1 MGTTFDDLFHETI
14 LDFVKDV
21 NINKSKLFSLSS
33 AHARSMG
40 KVRTR
45 LLNANQLRS
54 SVIVNHDDLNAW
66 YYTDDD
72 PAHFYEYPYFDYLT
86 DNKKEK
92 YLKYD
97 IIDFFLGVIKQY
109 NYDLD
114 TFYSYY
120 PKEMAGLPLFGVNK
134 TTKGEI
140 SKEIEIN
147 GNTVVVK
154 DIFKDEESTYYCL
167 RSEKAHPLGTSHSL
181 VYNYL
186 LNIYIRQNLLSN
198 ISEEELGHPR
208 NVVIC
213 TSNELARLLG
223 LERYSVKRK
232 VDSCGQVIS
241 DLALNT
247 YAKLDSRG
255 VYATDVIRLISEIST
270 TDLED
275 GSNGKLYRITFT
287 DNTFV
292 KNYTDMTLLRTCN
305 ADILLL
311 EDKSKILV
319 PFFQRERIELYDKN
333 QTDKIYTIM
342 SFKNHIRIAGRSR
355 KTVLDVVLPLLEDYK
370 NKNLF
375 IQDYVVNQTK
385 GNIYIRYI
393 PLTSEERASIQ
404 VEMKN

>member
-1 MGTTFDDLFHETI
+1 M
-14 LDFVKDV
+14 
-21 NINKSKLFSLSS
+21 
-33 AHARSMG
+33 
-40 KVRTR
+40 
-45 LLNANQLRS
+45 
-54 SVIVNHDDLNAW
+54 
-66 YYTDDD
+66 
-72 PAHFYEYPYFDYLT
+72 
-86 DNKKEK
+86 
-92 YLKYD
+92 
-97 IIDFFLGVIKQY
+97 
-109 NYDLD
+109 
-114 TFYSYY
+114 
-120 PKEMAGLPLFGVNK
+120 
-134 TTKGEI
+134 
-140 SKEIEIN
+140 
-147 GNTVVVK
+147 
-154 DIFKDEESTYYCL
+154 
-167 RSEKAHPLGTSHSL
+167 
-181 VYNYL
+181 
-186 LNIYIRQNLLSN
+186 
-198 ISEEELGHPR
+198 
-208 NVVIC
+208 VIC

-370 NKNLF
+370 NKNLLF
-375 IQDYVVNQTK
+375 QDYVVNQTK